1 MVNQTEETNCLP
13 LVWRYGMCY
22 TYIDLNNS
30 DTVKATLMKIKGAGE
45 YDLSQEQADMMMLS

>member
-1 MVNQTEETNCLP
+1 MP